1 MIIKDMSRTS
11 ILSAINRQ
19 LTDIESKRTRERYN
33 MMNYY
38 EGMTS
43 EMEQDIRKY
52 FDSDSLRQ
60 TPLMVESLTSKLIN
74 ARAIC
79 YKQTPERQV
88 DERYNEFVSDL
99 DSAMLRMERLCYLLG
114 TIAMKSRWNE
124 KEQKIDYIPLIE
136 FYPVF
141 EQFEEDPV
149 GVFYP
154 LYNHSNKMDRRDQMF
169 AFWSNEEH
177 FLVNGKGQ
185 VVSNDANPDGVNP
198 YGINPVF
205 FAHRQVLTTDWFREG
220 ASDIVTMNRSINIMI
235 TEMSLAMRL
244 QMLGQPV
251 LKSIDEA
258 SKLKLG
264 VDKPLVLPEGSDFSF
279 ESPGG
284 NLNQYIEAMRF
295 LVDSVAYN
303 NNLKTKW
310 SVGKESM
317 MSGEAL
323 KMSEI
328 DLTESVMLDA
338 QMIWRPVENERFAI
352 DRAIIEYET
361 NTSLD
366 EEYSV
371 DFSEPRFPQSARDER
386 EQWDWEWSNNLSSKK
401 DWYRKYNP
409 DASEEQIDDI
419 IERVETE
426 ESPNQNNNQPTFT
439 LRNSLDGA

>member
-1 MIIKDMSRTS
+1 MSRAS
-11 ILSAINRQ
+11 ILGAISRQ
-19 LTDIESKRTRERYN
+19 LNDVESRRTRERYN
-33 MMNYY
+33 MLNYY

-43 EMEQDIRKY
+43 EMEADIKKY

-60 TPLMVESLTSKLIN
+60 TPIMTESLTQKLIN

-79 YKQTPERQV
+79 FKQAPERKV

-99 DSAMLRMERLCYLLG
+99 DSAMLRFERLCYLLG
-114 TIAMKSRWNE
+114 TVAMKSVWND
-124 KEQKIDYIPLIE
+124 KEQKIEYVPLIE

-141 EQFEEDPV
+141 EQFSEEPV

-154 LYNHSNKMDRRDQMF
+154 LYNHSNRMDRRDQLF
-169 AFWSNEEH
+169 AYWSDTEH
-177 FLVNGKGQ
+177 FLVNGKGN
-185 VVSNDANPDGVNP
+185 VVVNEDNPEGVNP
-198 YGINPVF
+198 YQINPVV

-220 ASDIVTMNRSINIMI
+220 ASDIVSMNRSINIMI

-251 LKSIDEA
+251 LTSIDEA
-258 SKLKLG
+258 SRLKLG
-264 VDKPLVLPEGSDFSF
+264 VDKPLVLPENSDFRF

-284 NLNQYIEAMRF
+284 NLTQFIEAMRF

-310 SVGKESM
+310 SVGKETM

-338 QMIWRPVENERFAI
+338 QMIWRPVENERYKV
-352 DRAIIEYET
+352 DKAIIEYET
-361 NTSLD
+361 NISMD
-366 EEYSV
+366 DEYSV
-371 DFSEPRFPQSARDER
+371 DFSEPRFPLSAKEER
-386 EQWDWEWSNNLSSKK
+386 EQWNWEWENELASKK
-401 DWYRKYNP
+401 DWFRKYNP
-409 DASEEQIDDI
+409 DASDEQIDDL

-426 ESPNQNNNQPTFT
+426 ETPGSNNNAQPTFT
-439 LRNSLDGA
+439 LRNSI